1 MVKYPAY
8 PAKFY
13 KKFPLL
19 KKATGIRPAALIQ
32 NYSPATNGNNAI

>member
-1 MVKYPAY
+1 MAKYPAI

-13 KKFPLL
+13 KKFPN